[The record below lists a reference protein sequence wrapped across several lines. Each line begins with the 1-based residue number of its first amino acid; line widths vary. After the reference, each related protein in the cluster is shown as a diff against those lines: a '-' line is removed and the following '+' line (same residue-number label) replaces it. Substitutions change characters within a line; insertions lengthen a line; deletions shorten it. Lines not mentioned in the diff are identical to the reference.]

1 MEEMMVK
8 KLVGILFVLFLLSAT
23 ASAFEFSA
31 DTISTHKGGDETK
44 GKIYSKTDKF
54 RMDMNSPQEMSM
66 ITRLDKKVVWNIMPR
81 QKTYMELPFNPR
93 NKPQVEE
100 KFKGEMERKLV
111 GSETIDGHPTKKY
124 LVTYK
129 VENEKHEVYQWLATD
144 INFPVKTSA
153 VDGSWSQ
160 EFRNVKMGGQPDS
173 LFEVPA
179 GYTKI
184 QMPGGMNFK
193 R

>member
-1 MEEMMVK
+1 MVK

-31 DTISTHKGGDETK
+31 DTISTHKGGYETK
-44 GKIYSKTDKF
+44 GKIYSKTGKF
-54 RMDMNSPQEMSM
+54 RMEMNSPQEMIM
-66 ITRLDKKVVWNIMPR
+66 ITRLDKKVGWNIMPR

-100 KFKGEMERKLV
+100 KFEGEMERKLV
-111 GSETIDGHPTKKY
+111 GNETIDGHPTKKY

-129 VENEKHEVYQWLATD
+129 VENEKHQVYQWLATD